1 VAFSRLRWNIGKKQK
16 QTTTQNHT
24 YMTPPPTAA
33 TTNLQSM
40 VDSPVDYATPIRSTY
55 SRARKESDRS
65 YDNPLGAFTTADVKD
80 KSKRAANFNL
90 SQSESMD
97 LANAAQQSGADKFN
111 RQATVAGLTNPQL
124 VNSGSSSVTST
135 PFNWG
140 GLITGGIGA
149 GASLGQ
155 AAIL

>member
-1 VAFSRLRWNIGKKQK
+1 
-16 QTTTQNHT
+16 
-24 YMTPPPTAA
+24 
-33 TTNLQSM
+33 
-40 VDSPVDYATPIRSTY
+40 
-55 SRARKESDRS
+55 
-65 YDNPLGAFTTADVKD
+65 LGAFTTADVKD